1 MRAHGRRTR
10 ARTHT
15 HRAAAKRRVPPSPP
29 ATLSPS
35 YHSGGA
41 TQHEGEAHERRT
53 ICCAGATH
61 PPTHCAVSETGTE
74 HLDGVTSLLMRQW
87 PSPRAPTP
95 AGWGT
100 RRRLTGAQR
109 RAFGEH
115 SVLQRA
121 KEVEQ
126 TLSQTCF
133 QECPKAQCTFKILM
147 IHGILQF
154 ALLIAIRCVLH
165 RHSSRGIHR

>member
-1 MRAHGRRTR
+1 MDVLTTRVRAHGRRTR

-95 AGWGT
+95 AGWG
-100 RRRLTGAQR
+100 RDDDSLV
-109 RAFGEH
+109 H
-115 SVLQRA
+115 SVA
-121 KEVEQ
+121 PSENI
-126 TLSQTCF
+126 
-133 QECPKAQCTFKILM
+133 QCSKGQKRWNRL
-147 IHGILQF
+147 
-154 ALLIAIRCVLH
+154 
-165 RHSSRGIHR
+165 